1 MVVVDATTAA
11 IQSEL
16 LCVMLTKKLLLSEK
30 DMIQYW
36 QVFLSG
42 KTIKNV
48 KIDTL
53 IFYEVDNKPNK

>member
-1 MVVVDATTAA
+1 MVVVDATAAA

-16 LCVMLTKKLLLSEK
+16 HCVMLTEELLLSEK
-30 DMIQYW
+30 DMIQYC

-53 IFYEVDNKPNK
+53 ISYAVDNKPNK